1 MTDSARSTPT
11 LAAEGEEIT
20 ERREAAGAQGVHVD
34 IDLTEDDDDDEHAV
48 SRDLI
53 RGELPDS
60 YTNDRLEA
68 AGVQGD
74 HVDIDLTQ
82 DDDDDERAI
91 NRDLRPSEL
100 PELER
105 QHRPAGH
112 TTCDFANA
120 SCGTIYAGS
129 RVELVDGTFFHIR
142 DIMKAPT
149 GEQYLNG
156 IVMKRT
162 WQVMDKNCINGQ
174 LHAVLP
180 KQKNEL
186 CMIIKTVNGKPG
198 SPLDDNSLVR
208 ISLGDVCSIRHVII
222 TNDRFPR
229 HSFREHGLSVDSSNY
244 HEIEENAS
252 LVCRWKFIE
261 SIDVAAHKVTAFVL
275 SPLDKSECD
284 QGCGL
289 PNLQRFTAFR
299 SPAHNSHKSKTKPP
313 RERQHYERQHH
324 EGEKTYISADLFAG
338 AGGATTGMITAG
350 LDVKYVVDFDAD
362 ACHTLQRNYEGRIR
376 DVRHMDM
383 RDFLAVIQGAQ
394 SDDEY
399 MVDFLHV
406 SYPCQAHSWLN
417 RGQNRERD
425 LEGISLCYSL
435 REILLIVRPRV
446 VTLEQTNGIL
456 TKEDGQHFRALIYD
470 LTKTEYAVRWKVLN
484 FAHYGNS
491 QPRKRLI
498 VMGACPGELLPP
510 FPEPTHGPG
519 LLPFVTIHDCIGQL
533 TPESLFDNMGLGAC
547 PRTHAPYNPHT
558 QLRGCITRSG
568 GEGNMHPEGGRS
580 FNCRELACL
589 MTFPLYYQF
598 AGGITAI
605 KLQIGNAVP
614 PVVMKAICEEV
625 VRTLRKSDEE
635 MAAWRPE
642 VVDLED
648 EDEDEDEGDMAA
660 TRMKGAR
667 VGREGGAG

>member
-229 HSFREHGLSVDSSNY
+229 HSFREHGL
-244 HEIEENAS
+244 
-252 LVCRWKFIE
+252 
-261 SIDVAAHKVTAFVL
+261 
-275 SPLDKSECD
+275 
-284 QGCGL
+284 
-289 PNLQRFTAFR
+289 
-299 SPAHNSHKSKTKPP
+299 
-313 RERQHYERQHH
+313 
-324 EGEKTYISADLFAG
+324 
-338 AGGATTGMITAG
+338 
-350 LDVKYVVDFDAD
+350 
-362 ACHTLQRNYEGRIR
+362 
-376 DVRHMDM
+376 
-383 RDFLAVIQGAQ
+383 
-394 SDDEY
+394 
-399 MVDFLHV
+399 
-406 SYPCQAHSWLN
+406 
-417 RGQNRERD
+417 
-425 LEGISLCYSL
+425 
-435 REILLIVRPRV
+435 
-446 VTLEQTNGIL
+446 
-456 TKEDGQHFRALIYD
+456 
-470 LTKTEYAVRWKVLN
+470 
-484 FAHYGNS
+484 
-491 QPRKRLI
+491 
-498 VMGACPGELLPP
+498 
-510 FPEPTHGPG
+510 
-519 LLPFVTIHDCIGQL
+519 
-533 TPESLFDNMGLGAC
+533 
-547 PRTHAPYNPHT
+547 
-558 QLRGCITRSG
+558 
-568 GEGNMHPEGGRS
+568 
-580 FNCRELACL
+580 
-589 MTFPLYYQF
+589 
-598 AGGITAI
+598 
-605 KLQIGNAVP
+605 
-614 PVVMKAICEEV
+614 
-625 VRTLRKSDEE
+625 
-635 MAAWRPE
+635 
-642 VVDLED
+642 
-648 EDEDEDEGDMAA
+648 
-660 TRMKGAR
+660 
-667 VGREGGAG
+667 